1 MGEENT
7 TTKPPE
13 NTKPAGNPYK
23 NHFFPCYMYHKK
35 HGARRFEDMETL
47 LAAGLDW
54 KDSPKEA
61 GLA

>member
-1 MGEENT
+1 MSEDT
-7 TTKPPE
+7 TTNPAE
-13 NTKPAGNPYK
+13 TTKPAGNPYK
-23 NHFFPCYMYHKK
+23 NHFFPCYMYHKR
-35 HGARRFEDMETL
+35 HGSCRFEDMETL